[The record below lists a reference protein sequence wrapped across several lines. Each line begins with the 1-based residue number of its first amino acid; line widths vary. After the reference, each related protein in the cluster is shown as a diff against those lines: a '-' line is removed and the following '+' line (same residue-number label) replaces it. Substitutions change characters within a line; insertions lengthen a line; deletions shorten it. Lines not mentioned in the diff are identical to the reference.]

1 MAVVASY
8 LLLSLPAL
16 RVAFGGAAV
25 AAVGVAAG
33 AASERWTWPGH
44 GEASP
49 RRRWRRGVER
59 RRSGLLLLP
68 RPVDRDSRWALAAA
82 DGCDVARCDAFLAA
96 AERWPRDVWLAIG
109 RAAGE
114 SPRASDADRS
124 VAALVSGR
132 GLHVTAWL
140 VRDLI
145 ETSAAMAGGANS
157 RRARRTSLAPAEHR
171 ILAAAREVVAQAALA
186 HLLRPWLTADVYA
199 ALTTPA
205 AVVPIPRSP
214 NPYATP

>member
-25 AAVGVAAG
+25 AAVGVATG
-33 AASERWTWPGH
+33 AASERWTWPTH

-49 RRRWRRGVER
+49 RRWRRGVEQG
-59 RRSGLLLLP
+59 RSGRLLP
-68 RPVDRDSRWALAAA
+68 RPADRDSRWALAAA
-82 DGCDVARCDAFLAA
+82 DGCDVARCDAFLATV
-96 AERWPRDVWLAIG
+96 ERWPWDVWLAID
-109 RAAGE
+109 RAAGG
-114 SPRASDADRS
+114 SPRACDAGRS
-124 VAALVSGR
+124 VAALVSAR

-145 ETSAAMAGGANS
+145 ETSAAMAGGANP
-157 RRARRTSLAPAEHR
+157 RHARRTSRAPAQHGV
-171 ILAAAREVVAQAALA
+171 LTAAPEVVAQAALA

-199 ALTTPA
+199 ALTKPV
-205 AVVPIPRSP
+205 AVVPIPSSP